1 MVEKETGKGERT
13 MDARTLIDAL
23 AVAGRLKDATR
34 HCDTAGGRRES
45 VAEHSWRLALAAYFV
60 SDEFPE
66 ANLEKLLK
74 MCLIHDLGEAFTG
87 DIPTFEKTGA
97 DEAREEALLD
107 EWTGSLP
114 EPFASEMRALYAEM
128 KALETLEARLFKALD
143 KLEAVMQHNEAP
155 LSTWLPL
162 EYELQLTY
170 GTEQAAFSE
179 YLRIL
184 RDEVRADSLRKIARE
199 GRSGGEEAR

>member
-1 MVEKETGKGERT
+1 MN
-13 MDARTLIDAL
+13 ARTLIDAL
-23 AVAGRLKDATR
+23 GVAGRLKDATR

-45 VAEHSWRLALAAYFV
+45 VAEHSWRLTLAAYFV

-97 DEAREEALLD
+97 DEAREEALLN

-114 EPFASEMRALYAEM
+114 EPFASEMRALFAEM
-128 KALETLEARLFKALD
+128 KELKTVEARLFKALD
-143 KLEAVMQHNEAP
+143 KLEAVIQHNEAP

-162 EYELQLTY
+162 EYGLQLNY
-170 GTEQAAFSE
+170 GAEQAAFSA
-179 YLRIL
+179 YLRGL
-184 RDEVRADSLRKIARE
+184 REEVRADSLRKIARE
-199 GRSGGEEAR
+199 GGGERSAEND